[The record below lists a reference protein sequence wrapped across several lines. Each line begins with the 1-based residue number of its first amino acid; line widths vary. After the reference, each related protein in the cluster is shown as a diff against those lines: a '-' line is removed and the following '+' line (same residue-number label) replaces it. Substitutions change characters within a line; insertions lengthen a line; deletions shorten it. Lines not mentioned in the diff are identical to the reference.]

1 MATADPSYV
10 DPPRD
15 QPPQVEA
22 GRPLVLTPTP
32 LEPAPRLS
40 QALGLSPDQVW
51 LKRDD
56 LAGLGG
62 GGNKLRKLEVSLA
75 EARKVGADILV
86 TTGAAQSNHARLTAA
101 VAARA
106 GLNAVLVLAGDEPAD
121 RRGNLLLDELLGA
134 HVVWAGELEGSD
146 LGAGLSAR
154 ADEVVAE
161 LRQSGRTPYLVPY
174 GGTSPTTAE
183 GYVAAAREL
192 EEQLPD
198 LSHVVV
204 AVGSGGTMA
213 GLVRQ
218 LGPTKVL
225 GVDTGAVADPRA
237 TVAGLLAEMGRGLEP
252 ASLRLDHDHVG
263 EGYGALVPTVREAVE
278 LVARTEGVL
287 LDVTYVGRAAAGL
300 VAGVRSGLIRPGAK
314 TVLMH
319 TGGLPGLFG
328 HPALG

>member
-1 MATADPSYV
+1 MDPL
-10 DPPRD
+10 
-15 QPPQVEA
+15 
-22 GRPLVLTPTP
+22 LVTPTP

-40 QALGLSPDQVW
+40 AALGLEPDQIW

-56 LAGLGG
+56 LAGIGG
-62 GGNKLRKLEVSLA
+62 GGNKLRKLEVALA
-75 EARKVGADILV
+75 EARAAGADVLV

-106 GLNAVLVLAGDEPAD
+106 GLDAVLVLAGEEPAD
-121 RRGNLLLDELLGA
+121 RRGNLLLDDLLGA
-134 HVVWAGELEGSD
+134 RIVWAGDVADAGYA
-146 LGAGLSAR
+146 AGLGAR

-161 LRQSGRTPYLVPY
+161 LRQAGRTPHLVPY
-174 GGTSPTTAE
+174 GGTSPATAQ
-183 GYVAAAREL
+183 GYVTAAEEL

-198 LSHVVV
+198 LAHVVV

-213 GLVRQ
+213 GLVRR

-225 GVDTGAVADPRA
+225 GVDTGALPDPRA
-237 TVAGLLAEMGRGLEP
+237 SVGDLLEQMGRGLEP
-252 ASLRLDHDHVG
+252 AALRLDHDHVG
-263 EGYGALVPTVREAVE
+263 EGYEAMVPTVREAVE

-287 LDVTYVGRAAAGL
+287 LDLTYVGRAAAGL
-300 VAGVRSGLIRPGAK
+300 VGAVRAGLIRPGAR

-328 HPALG
+328 HPDLA